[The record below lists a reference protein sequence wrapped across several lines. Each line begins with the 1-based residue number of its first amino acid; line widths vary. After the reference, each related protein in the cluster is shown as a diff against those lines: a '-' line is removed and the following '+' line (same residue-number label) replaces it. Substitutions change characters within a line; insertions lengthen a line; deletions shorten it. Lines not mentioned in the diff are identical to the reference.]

1 MDIFDDGE
9 EVGEVKRRTSRVGQ
23 VSFLQNMPSVQ
34 GVVEHVVG
42 DHLRGLGRTPALP
55 SHPGPVH
62 LERLDKM

>member
-9 EVGEVKRRTSRVGQ
+9 EVGGVKRRTSRVGQ

-42 DHLRGLGRTPALP
+42 ESWGDSLSQECVYQHCHGSALDI
-55 SHPGPVH
+55 VH
-62 LERLDKM
+62 T